1 MGFFEKFLAFI
12 RALEPVEE
20 LVLQNQSHRIS
31 MILGNNKISERNLSH
46 GLVLMVWQKPEALS
60 QTNNSLQ

>member
-1 MGFFEKFLAFI
+1 MKGSD
-12 RALEPVEE
+12 
-20 LVLQNQSHRIS
+20 LQNQSHRIS